1 MAQPEWGRGN
11 PHGEGRE
18 AGPHLGMV
26 EGEGCCQQRRE
37 VGEEKQSDVC
47 SVTRALQNGLAGQQ
61 RRGAHHVSAWVESD
75 LLTTDET
82 CLDMNLISPGD
93 SGGQRSLAFRPLSLS
108 PTSLQHRIFS
118 LTVPPASLL

>member
-61 RRGAHHVSAWVESD
+61 GRGAHHVLAWVESD
-75 LLTTDET
+75 LLTQESQALPDEVAH
-82 CLDMNLISPGD
+82 PGPCH
-93 SGGQRSLAFRPLSLS
+93 SVINTQVAW
-108 PTSLQHRIFS
+108 
-118 LTVPPASLL
+118 V